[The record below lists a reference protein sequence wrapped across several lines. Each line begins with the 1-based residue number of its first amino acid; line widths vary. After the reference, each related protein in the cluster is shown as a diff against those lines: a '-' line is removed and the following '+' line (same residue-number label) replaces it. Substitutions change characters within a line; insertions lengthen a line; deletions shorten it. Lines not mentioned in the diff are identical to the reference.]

1 MYNREHFLFW
11 NNNNSCLINEKY
23 GIPES
28 KQTYGKSGAY
38 PGRDINF
45 GALEQRW
52 KILPLPCYPHPS
64 HEALVKHF
72 ILTLKTCQNMMKTCQ
87 EYLFTCTTNLDAH
100 PRNHNKFTEV
110 VVYIYFVT
118 WMVSKGESKT
128 ASPGVGLQVSGR
140 AACGIILIKR
150 VDAIL
155 EDVSVAEIIVWCIL
169 LS

>member
-11 NNNNSCLINEKY
+11 NNNKSCLITEKY

-52 KILPLPCYPHPS
+52 KIVPLPSYPTPPPLTWRACETLHINFENVS
-64 HEALVKHF
+64 KHD
-72 ILTLKTCQNMMKTCQ
+72 MKTCQ
-87 EYLFTCTTNLDAH
+87 EYLFTCSTNLDAH
-100 PRNHNKFTEV
+100 SRNHNKFTEV

-118 WMVSKGESKT
+118 WMVGLSKGESKT
-128 ASPGVGLQVSGR
+128 ASPGVGF
-140 AACGIILIKR
+140 K
-150 VDAIL
+150 
-155 EDVSVAEIIVWCIL
+155 SVAVQL
-169 LS
+169 VVSF